1 VVAACAL
8 AVAPYPAV
16 AGRRPTDAAT
26 PPGALQHAFSSA
38 AREFH
43 VPESVLL
50 AVSYNESLWES
61 HTGSSTSGG
70 YGVMHL
76 VDLGHDSSG
85 GPAALPVAAALLGA
99 PAEQLRTD
107 PVRNVRGAAALLA
120 RYERESM
127 GALPSDAGLWYAAVA
142 RYSGS
147 PDVTGARVF
156 ADDVYRTIRTGAAR
170 TTAAGQAVR
179 LAGDP
184 AVRPDTAAIGRLHLQ
199 DSQPEPAECPED
211 LDCDPVP
218 AAHAQAS
225 PTDTV
230 TYGNYDTADRPG
242 DGNTIR
248 TIVIHDTELP
258 YDATLQAFQNPATGG
273 SSHYVVR
280 SSDGHV
286 TQMVPTRDVAW
297 HAGNWYVNAH
307 AIGIEH
313 EGFAVEGATWYTEVL
328 YRSSAR
334 LVRYLARRFDIPLD
348 REHIIGHDE
357 VPGPTQDQVAGMH
370 WDPGPFWDW
379 DHYMELLGAP
389 MGAPLGAREA
399 VTSGARHLP
408 EPGATVVISPGFAGN
423 TPPVTSCDPSGCEQL
438 PAQPSNFVA
447 LHTAP
452 SPDAPLLSEPALH
465 PDGSPGTTKINDWGD
480 TAVTGQSF
488 VVAGQDGDWTGI
500 WYGGREAWFE
510 NPGAALT
517 ATVHRDLTVT
527 PREDAPVAVYG
538 RAYPEAGAFPPE
550 IPSQT
555 VTPLDATIQP
565 GQAYVAEAPVASD
578 YYRFRTVDGSAP
590 GDGTLVRGQTRYY
603 PIEFNHRRA
612 FVKVDDVRPAR
623 RGD

>member
-61 HTGSSTSGG
+61 HAGPSTSGG

-76 VDLGHDSSG
+76 VDLGHDMSG
-85 GPAALPVAAALLGA
+85 GPAALPAAAVLLSA
-99 PAEQLRTD
+99 PAGQLRTD
-107 PVRNVRGAAALLA
+107 PVENVRGGAALLA

-127 GALPSDAGLWYAAVA
+127 GALPSEAGLWYAAVA

-147 PDVTGARVF
+147 PDATGARVF
-156 ADDVYRTIRTGAAR
+156 ADDVYRTMRTGAAR
-170 TTAAGQAVR
+170 TTAAGEAIR
-179 LAGDP
+179 LTGDP
-184 AVRPDTAAIGRLHLQ
+184 TLRPDTAAFGRLHLRE
-199 DSQPEPAECPED
+199 SGPGPAECPEE
-211 LDCDPVP
+211 LDCDVVP
-218 AAHAQAS
+218 AAHPQAN
-225 PTDTV
+225 PTNTAS
-230 TYGNYDTADRPG
+230 YGNYDTADRPG

-286 TQMVPTRDVAW
+286 TQVVPTADIAW

-334 LVRYLARRFDIPLD
+334 LVRYLAGRFDIPLD
-348 REHIIGHDE
+348 REHVIGHDE
-357 VPGPTQDQVAGMH
+357 VPGPTQDQIAGMH

-389 MGAPLGAREA
+389 PGAREA
-399 VTSGARHLP
+399 GTSKARHLP

-423 TPPVTSCDPSGCEQL
+423 TPPVTSCDPSDCKQL
-438 PAQPSNFVA
+438 PAQPSNFVE
-447 LHTAP
+447 LHTGP

-465 PDGSPGTTKINDWGD
+465 PDGSAGTTKINDWGD

-488 VVAGQDGDWTGI
+488 VVAGRDGDWTAI
-500 WYGGREAWFE
+500 WYGGRAAWFE
-510 NPGAALT
+510 NPGGTKT
-517 ATVHRDLTVT
+517 ATVHTGLTVT
-527 PREDAPVAVYG
+527 PRRDSPVAVYG
-538 RAYPEAGAFPPE
+538 RAYPEAAAFPPE

-555 VTPLDATIQP
+555 VAPLDATIQP

-578 YYRFRTVDGSAP
+578 YYRFKTIDGSQP
-590 GDGTLVRGQTRYY
+590 GDGTLVRGETSYY

-623 RGD
+623 RAD